1 LDAGLLRS
9 PQSAAVE
16 SHRRLRCITILCAGQ
31 ARRSS
36 RCMAQ
41 SLRSGV
47 SPEAERVPT
56 GKPSRRA
63 GPVSPEVS
71 SRHRR
76 ACADCFR
83 SQLRRLGFGRL
94 TRRDPGK
101 AVRTYHEGCSPTFK
115 TGTFYLAG
123 SRNFLFGSDRVC
135 REPAKWPL
143 WAAAECSWKW
153 SPPKRQRN
161 GEAIGCILSFTQDAK
176 KEGSFTCLLRTR
188 RTSPRAVGQ

>member
-1 LDAGLLRS
+1 
-9 PQSAAVE
+9 
-16 SHRRLRCITILCAGQ
+16 
-31 ARRSS
+31 
-36 RCMAQ
+36 MAQ

-47 SPEAERVPT
+47 SPAAERVPT

-101 AVRTYHEGCSPTFK
+101 AVRTYHEGFQATLK
-115 TGTFYLAG
+115 TGTLYFAG
-123 SRNFLFGSDRVC
+123 NRKFLLCSDRGQPGKG
-135 REPAKWPL
+135 PAQRSPE
-143 WAAAECSWKW
+143 AFGAGAEASGRITRAKPIPPITALYRHSRSHRLERGTDPASSRDSAQSFGRKRDPTPVESAQVICW
-153 SPPKRQRN
+153 S
-161 GEAIGCILSFTQDAK
+161 
-176 KEGSFTCLLRTR
+176 R
-188 RTSPRAVGQ
+188 RVL